1 MSKPIDWRG
10 SSLDDLRSFP
20 DDAKSAAG
28 FQLRKLQE
36 GEEPDKYKPMPQVGL
51 GAYEIIVD
59 TASGW
64 FRVVYVAKFA
74 EAIYVLHSFQ
84 KNTNRTS
91 KHDLDLA
98 KRRYAA
104 VLKERRQ

>member
-10 SSLDDLRSFP
+10 SSLDDLRDFP
-20 DDAKSAAG
+20 DGAKSIAG

-36 GEEPDKYKPMPQVGL
+36 GEEPDKYKPMVPVGP

-59 TASGW
+59 TTDGW
-64 FRVVYVAKFA
+64 FRVMYVAKFA

-84 KNTNRTS
+84 KKTNKTPQ
-91 KHDLDLA
+91 HDIDLA

-104 VLKERRQ
+104 VLKERKQ

>member
-10 SSLDDLRSFP
+10 SSLDDLRDFP
-20 DDAKSAAG
+20 DDAKSVAG

-36 GEEPDKYKPMPQVGL
+36 GEEPDRCKPMPTVGA

-59 TASGW
+59 TGSGW
-64 FRVVYVAKFA
+64 FRVIYVAKFA
-74 EAIYVLHSFQ
+74 EALYVLHSFQ
-84 KNTNRTS
+84 KKTNKTPQ
-91 KHDLDLA
+91 HDIDLA

-104 VLKERRQ
+104 VLKERKQ